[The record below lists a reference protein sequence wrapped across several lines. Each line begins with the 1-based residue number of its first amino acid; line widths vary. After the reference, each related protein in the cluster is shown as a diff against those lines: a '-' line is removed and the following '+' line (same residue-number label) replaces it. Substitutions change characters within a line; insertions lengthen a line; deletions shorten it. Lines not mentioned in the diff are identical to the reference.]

1 MPHDGRTS
9 AWQLGRAGSAGRQA
23 GRPGRTHAGRGAPFR
38 AWFARLATRAS
49 DAVGSVWAFLAVLTI
64 IAVWLISGPIFGFSD
79 TWQLVMNTVS
89 SIVTFVLVFL
99 IQNAQNRDSKATQL
113 KLDELIRAAANARNQ
128 FIAAERE
135 PEEQLDQAKRTVESA
150 KTG

>member
-1 MPHDGRTS
+1 MTAAHRRGSLAELDPASDPPAEQTGS
-9 AWQLGRAGSAGRQA
+9 ARAGAS
-23 GRPGRTHAGRGAPFR
+23 PFR
-38 AWFARLATRAS
+38 AWFASLATRVS

-64 IAVWLISGPIFGFSD
+64 IGVWLITGPIFGFSD

-89 SIVTFVLVFL
+89 SIVTFVMVFL

-113 KLDELIRAAANARNQ
+113 KLDELIRAAADARNQ

-135 PEEQLDQAKRTVESA
+135 PEEHLDQAKRVVESE
-150 KTG
+150 KHG